1 MFKEIHRV
9 NLAKSQC
16 IFIFVPSLKIQYE
29 IFQPK
34 LIWHVY
40 GQWSYWIWYRIEN
53 ILWGLTT
60 FNLQNGSE
68 IVSLT
73 LSLFSKYL
81 SLGFSKPL
89 SNWFICK
96 LLSVL
101 STYAI
106 QLYNWSLNSLFRKKA
121 VTRKFLLL
129 KQLLFV
135 HFKCQKCQTMATN
148 IGFFITWNASHL
160 AIHKI
165 KTSLKWTS

>member
-1 MFKEIHRV
+1 MVSDFMDLFWRWY
-9 NLAKSQC
+9 
-16 IFIFVPSLKIQYE
+16 KIEY
-29 IFQPK
+29 
-34 LIWHVY
+34 
-40 GQWSYWIWYRIEN
+40 
-53 ILWGLTT
+53 ILWGLAT

-73 LSLFSKYL
+73 LSLFSKYM

-101 STYAI
+101 STYVFNSMI
-106 QLYNWSLNSLFRKKA
+106 GLFYNWFLNSLFRKKA

-135 HFKCQKCQTMATN
+135 HFKCQKYQTMATN
-148 IGFFITWNASHL
+148 IGFYLYFMLHTWPFIKSNL
-160 AIHKI
+160 
-165 KTSLKWTS
+165 LKNECHRSIVWFFHV

>member
-1 MFKEIHRV
+1 MVSDFMDLFWR
-9 NLAKSQC
+9 
-16 IFIFVPSLKIQYE
+16 
-29 IFQPK
+29 
-34 LIWHVY
+34 
-40 GQWSYWIWYRIEN
+40 WYKIEN
-53 ILWGLTT
+53 ILWGSAT
-60 FNLQNGSE
+60 FNLQNVSE

-73 LSLFSKYL
+73 LSLFSKYM

-101 STYAI
+101 STYVF
-106 QLYNWSLNSLFRKKA
+106 NSITDFEIPCSEKKA
-121 VTRKFLLL
+121 ATRKFLLL

-135 HFKCQKCQTMATN
+135 HFKCQKCQTMTTN